1 MSLIPIEPSISAQ
14 RFGHK
19 YAVGEHRRR
28 DLIALKGGACE
39 RCEGKFMYSQYQFH
53 HRNPLTKEF
62 NLTKR
67 ELNSKS
73 WASIL
78 IEADKTSLLC
88 EPCHVG
94 VHKTKDAKW
103 FDMDFWPYL
112 NQKNYERAV
121 HEHRWNLKMAQ
132 SLAQFAG
139 IAPRAD
145 YYANNFYKRLN
156 KQKQRLNLLA

>member
-67 ELNSKS
+67 DINSKS
-73 WASIL
+73 WDSVL
-78 IEADKTSLLC
+78 MEANKTSLVC
-88 EPCHVG
+88 EACHVTI
-94 VHKTKDAKW
+94 HKTKDKQW
-103 FDMDFWPYL
+103 FDEAFWPYL
-112 NQKNYERAV
+112 DQRNYERAV
-121 HEHRWNLKMAQ
+121 HEYRWNLKMAQ
-132 SLAQFAG
+132 SVAQFSA
-139 IAPRAD
+139 IAPFHD
-145 YYANNFYKRLN
+145 HYANNFYKRLN
-156 KQKQRLNLLA
+156 KQKHRLNLLA